1 MFTGQYIEE
10 DMKLIAKNL
19 IKRYYTKVVVNSLS
33 LEINQSEIVGLLG
46 PNGSGKSTTFN
57 MIMGFTKPDS
67 GIVKL
72 DEMDITELPVY
83 KRAELG
89 IGYLAQEPTVFRELT
104 VEENIM
110 VVLEKR
116 EMDKKD
122 RFKKLDIILKEFSI
136 DHLKKQKA
144 STLSGGEK
152 RRVEVARVMA
162 LEPKIILLD
171 EPFVGIDPITISDLK
186 KIISYL
192 SQKNIGILISDHNV
206 RETLEITSRAYLIYK
221 GDIIVTG
228 TPKEIIENEKARR
241 FYLGYDFEM

>member
-1 MFTGQYIEE
+1 ME
-10 DMKLIAKNL
+10 LIAQNL
-19 IKRYYTKVVVNSLS
+19 TKRYGKKIVVNSITINLS
-33 LEINQSEIVGLLG
+33 LSEIVGLLG

-57 MIMGFTKPDS
+57 MIMGFVKPDEGTVIFNS
-67 GIVKL
+67 K
-72 DEMDITELPVY
+72 EITHYPVY
-83 KRAELG
+83 RRAEIG

-110 VVLEKR
+110 VALEKR
-116 EMDKKD
+116 NYDKNTIKQKID
-122 RFKKLDIILKEFSI
+122 MILKEFSI

-162 LEPKIILLD
+162 LEPSIILLD

-186 KIISYL
+186 KIITYL
-192 SQKNIGILISDHNV
+192 SRKNIGILISDHNV
-206 RETLEITSRAYLIYK
+206 RETLQITTRAYLIYR
-221 GDIIVTG
+221 GEIVVEG
-228 TPKEIIENEKARR
+228 SSNEIINNEKAKR